1 MSSENL
7 IDQWKI
13 GVPDTGV
20 SPIESNTQA
29 MNLLRFL
36 VDDQAFTE
44 DFLITT
50 ILRYFDTELEIE
62 RKKIQEDLK

>member
-7 IDQWKI
+7 IDTCFQ
-13 GVPDTGV
+13 DTGV
-20 SPIESNTQA
+20 SPIESNQQA
-29 MNLLRFL
+29 MTLLRFL
-36 VDDQAFTE
+36 IDDQAFTE